1 MTTPHGPGSVV
12 AGYRLRRLIGQGAQS
27 EVWLARRAGQ
37 PEPVALKLVAL
48 AQGEDAEPLRA
59 AFAAATRA
67 ARRLHH
73 PGIVAVHDTGIAGAT
88 GWLAMELV
96 PGTDLVRY
104 TRPARLLPEA
114 AVLQVGGRIADALAH
129 AHAQGVVHRDLKP
142 ANVLVDWAGDQVK
155 LVDFG
160 LARALGA
167 AQTGTGL
174 VLGTPSYLAPEQL
187 AGAPPTPAGD
197 LYALGVTLFE
207 LLAGRL
213 PHEADSMGEL
223 LRQVAQQPAPDLR
236 TLRPEVPAMLAA
248 LVGRLLAK
256 SPAERP
262 ADAAT
267 VAAELRH
274 LSRRIGGGDA
284 TP

>member
-1 MTTPHGPGSVV
+1 MTAHGPGSRI
-12 AGYRLRRLIGQGAQS
+12 GGFRLQKLIGQGAQS

-37 PEPVALKLVAL
+37 DAPVALKLVAL
-48 AQGEDAEPLRA
+48 AQGDDAEPQRT
-59 AFAAATRA
+59 AFAAATQA

-73 PGIVAVHDTGIAGAT
+73 PGIATLLDAGIAGDT

-104 TRPARLLPEA
+104 THPARLLPEA

-129 AHAQGVVHRDLKP
+129 AHGQAIVHRDLKP
-142 ANVLVDWAGDQVK
+142 ANVLVDWTGDQVK

-167 AQTGTGL
+167 AQTGTGV
-174 VLGTPSYLAPEQL
+174 VLGTPSHLAPEQL

-197 LYALGVTLFE
+197 LYALGVTVFE
-207 LLAGRL
+207 LLAGRR
-213 PHEADSMGEL
+213 PHDAASMGEL

-236 TLRPEVPAMLAA
+236 TLRPAVPAALAA
-248 LVGRLLAK
+248 LVARLLAK
-256 SPAERP
+256 SPADRP
-262 ADAAT
+262 ADAGT

-274 LSRRIGGGDA
+274 LSRQLRA
-284 TP
+284 

>member
-1 MTTPHGPGSVV
+1 MSAPHGPGSLV
-12 AGYRLRRLIGQGAQS
+12 AGYRLQRLIGQGAQS
-27 EVWLARRAGQ
+27 EVWLATRADHAQ
-37 PEPVALKLVAL
+37 PLALKLVAL
-48 AQGEDAEPLRA
+48 AQGAGAEAQQA
-59 AFAAATRA
+59 AFAAATQA

-73 PGIVAVHDTGIAGAT
+73 PGIATLHDAGIAGAT

-114 AVLQVGGRIADALAH
+114 AALRLAGRIADALAH
-129 AHAQGVVHRDLKP
+129 AHAQGIVHRDLKP

-160 LARALGA
+160 LARVLGA

-213 PHEADSMGEL
+213 PHEASSMGEL
-223 LRQVAQQPAPDLR
+223 LRQVAQEPAPDLR
-236 TLRPEVPAMLAA
+236 TLRPDVPPALAA

-256 SPAERP
+256 APAGRP
-262 ADAAT
+262 ADAAV

-274 LSRRIGGGDA
+274 LGRRIAGAD

>member
-1 MTTPHGPGSVV
+1 MTEPHGPGSLV
-12 AGYRLRRLIGQGAQS
+12 AGHRLVRLIGQGAQS
-27 EVWLARRAGQ
+27 EVWLAQRAGAAA
-37 PEPVALKLVAL
+37 PVALKLVAL
-48 AQGEDAEPLRA
+48 SQGADAEAQRA
-59 AFAAATRA
+59 AFATATQA

-73 PGIVAVHDTGIAGAT
+73 PGIAAVQDAGIAGAT

-96 PGTDLVRY
+96 QGTDLVRY

-114 AVLQVGGRIADALAH
+114 AVLQLGGRIADALAH
-129 AHAQGVVHRDLKP
+129 AHGQGIVHRDLKP

-223 LRQVAQQPAPDLR
+223 LRQVAREPAPDLR
-236 TLRPEVPAMLAA
+236 TLRPALPAAPAA
-248 LVGRLLAK
+248 LVARLLEK
-256 SPAERP
+256 SAAARP
-262 ADAAT
+262 ADAAI

-274 LSRRIGGGDA
+274 LARHLDRAG
-284 TP
+284 PPP

>member
-1 MTTPHGPGSVV
+1 MSAPHGPGSLV
-12 AGYRLRRLIGQGAQS
+12 AGYRLQRLIGQGAQS
-27 EVWLARRAGQ
+27 EVWLAMRADHAQ
-37 PEPVALKLVAL
+37 PLALKLVAL
-48 AQGEDAEPLRA
+48 AQGAGAEAQQA
-59 AFAAATRA
+59 AFAAATQA

-73 PGIVAVHDTGIAGAT
+73 QGIATLHDAGIAGAT

-104 TRPARLLPEA
+104 TRPARLLPDA
-114 AVLQVGGRIADALAH
+114 AALRLAGRIADALAH
-129 AHAQGVVHRDLKP
+129 AHAQGIVHRDLKP

-160 LARALGA
+160 LARVLGA

-213 PHEADSMGEL
+213 PHEASSMGEL
-223 LRQVAQQPAPDLR
+223 LRQVAQEPAPDLR
-236 TLRPEVPAMLAA
+236 TLRPDVPPALAA

-256 SPAERP
+256 APAERP
-262 ADAAT
+262 ADAAV

-274 LSRRIGGGDA
+274 LGRRIAGAD

>member
-1 MTTPHGPGSVV
+1 MTAPHGPGSLV
-12 AGYRLRRLIGQGAQS
+12 AGHRLVRLIGQGAQS
-27 EVWLARRAGQ
+27 EVWLAQRAGAAG
-37 PEPVALKLVAL
+37 PVALKLVAL
-48 AQGEDAEPLRA
+48 SQGADAEAQRA
-59 AFAAATRA
+59 AFTTATQA
-67 ARRLHH
+67 ARRLQH
-73 PGIVAVHDTGIAGAT
+73 PGIAAVQDAGIDGGT

-114 AVLQVGGRIADALAH
+114 AVLQLGGRIADALAH
-129 AHAQGVVHRDLKP
+129 AHGQGIVHRDLKP

-223 LRQVAQQPAPDLR
+223 LRQVARESAPDLR
-236 TLRPEVPAMLAA
+236 TLRPALPAAPAA
-248 LVGRLLAK
+248 LVARLLDK
-256 SPAERP
+256 SAAARP

-274 LSRRIGGGDA
+274 LARHLDRTGL
-284 TP
+284 PP

>member
-1 MTTPHGPGSVV
+1 MTAPHGPGSLV
-12 AGYRLRRLIGQGAQS
+12 AGYRLVRLIGQGAQS
-27 EVWLARRAGQ
+27 EVWLAQRAGAAA
-37 PEPVALKLVAL
+37 PVALKLVAL
-48 AQGEDAEPLRA
+48 SQGADAEALRA
-59 AFAAATRA
+59 AFATATQA
-67 ARRLHH
+67 ARRLQH
-73 PGIVAVHDTGIAGAT
+73 PGIAAVQDAGIAGAT

-114 AVLQVGGRIADALAH
+114 AVLQLGGRIADALAH
-129 AHAQGVVHRDLKP
+129 AHGQGIVHRDLKP

-187 AGAPPTPAGD
+187 AGAPPAPAGD

-223 LRQVAQQPAPDLR
+223 LRQVAREPAPDLR
-236 TLRPEVPAMLAA
+236 TLRPALPAAPAA
-248 LVGRLLAK
+248 LVARLLDK
-256 SPAERP
+256 SAAARP

-274 LSRRIGGGDA
+274 LARHLDRTG
-284 TP
+284 PPP